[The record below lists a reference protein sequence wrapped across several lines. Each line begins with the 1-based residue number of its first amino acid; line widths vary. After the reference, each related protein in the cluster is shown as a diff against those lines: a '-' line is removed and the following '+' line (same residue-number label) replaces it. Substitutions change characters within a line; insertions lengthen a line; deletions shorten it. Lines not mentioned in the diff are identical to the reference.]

1 MTFQPGSPRS
11 PSASSAVHSSGRRRS
26 RRLTVLAGLLTLAA
40 GLLAAAA
47 PAASAAAHAAPAA
60 KATTTDG
67 WIRLAHLSPNTPPV
81 DVYLSSSTGSVHH
94 QPEPFRR
101 SSAGTGHEAGHR
113 RLPECREQAQSRREG

>member
-11 PSASSAVHSSGRRRS
+11 PSVSSAVHSSGRRRS
-26 RRLTVLAGLLTLAA
+26 RRLTALAGLLTLAA

-67 WIRLAHLSPNTPPV
+67 WIRLAHLSPEHPAGGCVPVVFYRICPP
-81 DVYLSSSTGSVHH
+81 
-94 QPEPFRR
+94 
-101 SSAGTGHEAGHR
+101 SAGAIS
-113 RLPECREQAQSRREG
+113 PIVSRNGT